1 MSGWG
6 ELKRRARE
14 WHKVLLAEAGGRPE
28 AAALLTAAESL
39 TGIGRSRLPA
49 GDPLLM
55 GGDAYLDPD
64 QNHIF
69 YNEDIKPELVAFYQM
84 HEYAHSQLHEKKS
97 PCFPE
102 DFDSEAVEEDVP
114 VGIARVEAYS
124 PRGREEREAN
134 IFAREVLLPSDRLR
148 SWVLEESKNAEEI
161 ALLIGVPEEMVFH
174 QLSFSLL
181 VSDLLSDEVEASVV
195 SDTPPLDDSQKLV
208 AAWTAGPLL
217 VEAGPGTGKTK
228 TLIGRVKF
236 LLDEGIQ
243 PSSIL
248 ALTFSNKAAEEMRA
262 RVALVAPEAALQIW
276 MGTFHAFGLELLQK
290 YCNLVGLSSDFRV
303 LDLVD
308 AVFLLENSLSAL
320 ELEHYKNLYDPTMN
334 FPHIL
339 RAISRAK
346 DELVGPDKY
355 LQLAQ
360 DMRDNATSEDEIAAA
375 EKALE
380 VAGVYNFY
388 QKTIENESLVDFG
401 DLLFRTVRLL
411 DKNPEVCDELR
422 QKYKHVLVDE
432 YQDVNRASGVLLR
445 KIVKDSGD
453 GLWVVGDTRQ
463 SIYRFRGA
471 SPENVRLF
479 PKDYPGAQSKSLE
492 VNYRSRPAVVDVFSE
507 LAPIMRATNGAT
519 LSSWKPNRD
528 DEPGETILAV
538 GEDFDA
544 EVGFIANEIERLKKE
559 GVQYRDQAV
568 LCRSHTTMARVAAK
582 LEDGGI
588 PVLYLGDIFE
598 REEIR
603 DLLSLLSLVCK
614 GNGIGLIRV
623 GRFPEYDIPLSDIIA
638 LFKVARE
645 NNKAFPE
652 ALSLAQDISA
662 VTPKGRKGLALLSSH
677 INGFGFAMN
686 AWSVLVHYL
695 FNRSN
700 FLRPYFEDTS
710 LVGQQQRLAIFQFL
724 QFAHD
729 QLGRPRKHNV
739 DPKKAFLDYIRRL
752 EIQGDDKA
760 LRHVPD
766 WANGFDA
773 VRILTVHASKGLQ
786 FPAVFIPSVAKSSFP
801 INRQHNPCPHP
812 EGMLPEGFE
821 EGGHDEEE
829 ECLFF
834 VALSRS
840 KDYLCVS
847 RAASREGRTSN
858 PPDMLVGISSSFT
871 QTIPLIPS
879 PNLSS
884 GDKVSNSR
892 GLSIPV
898 EFPELFEV
906 KDLDKYIKCP
916 RRYFYGAILGL
927 SGKRE
932 DTGYLQFHRC
942 VYKMI
947 RWIGEEQAQGRSV
960 DQEEAIFKLR
970 EAWKEAGPNDHAYE
984 ELYFN
989 SAKSMVGRA
998 VDRFSSGLRQ
1008 MESPEWKVELKNG
1021 SVKIVP
1027 DSLEKVPG
1035 EGIQVLRFRTGR
1047 PTKKETDKEIYAI
1060 YLDAAER
1067 ELGGNPKV
1075 RVLYLS
1081 TGQIDDVDLSSK
1093 KRSTRLG
1100 KYDRAMA
1107 SILELSFA
1115 PKPDD
1120 RSCPPCPFYFI
1131 CPAAEDA

>member
-14 WHKVLLAEAGGRPE
+14 WHKVLLAEAGNRSE
-28 AAALLTAAESL
+28 ASALLDAAEKT
-39 TGIGRSRLPA
+39 TGIGRSPLPA

-55 GGDAYLDPD
+55 GGDAFIDPD
-64 QNHIF
+64 LNHIF
-69 YNEDIKPELVAFYQM
+69 YNEDINTELVAFYQM
-84 HEYAHSQLHEKKS
+84 HEYAHSLLHDERP
-97 PCFPE
+97 PCLPG
-102 DFDSEAVEEDVP
+102 DFDAEAFEEDVP
-114 VGIARVEAYS
+114 LGIARIEAYN
-124 PRGREEREAN
+124 PREREEREAN
-134 IFAREVLLPSDRLR
+134 IFAREVLLPADSLNTL
-148 SWVLEESKNAEEI
+148 VLEQGKNAEEI
-161 ALLIGVPEEMVFH
+161 ARLIGVPEGMVFH

-181 VSDLLSDEVEASVV
+181 VNDLLSDQAESSVIA
-195 SDTPPLDDSQKLV
+195 DIPPLDDSQKIV
-208 AAWTAGPLL
+208 AEWTDGPLL

-228 TLIGRVKF
+228 TLIGRVEF
-236 LLDEGIQ
+236 LLDEGVQ
-243 PSSIL
+243 PTSIL
-248 ALTFSNKAAEEMRA
+248 ALTFSNKAAEEMRE
-262 RVALVAPEAALQIW
+262 RVSLVAPEAVFQIW

-290 YCNLVGLSSDFRV
+290 YCNLVGLSPNFRII
-303 LDLVD
+303 DPVD
-308 AVFLLENSLSAL
+308 AVFLLENSLSSLGL
-320 ELEHYKNLYDPTMN
+320 EYYKNLYDPTIN
-334 FPHIL
+334 FSHIL

-360 DMRDNATSEDEIAAA
+360 NMRAKATSENEIEAA

-380 VAGVYNFY
+380 VAGVYKFY
-388 QKTIENESLVDFG
+388 QQTIENESLVDFG
-401 DLLFRTVRLL
+401 DLIFRTVRLL
-411 DKNPEVCDELR
+411 DENPEVRAELR
-422 QKYKHVLVDE
+422 KKYAHVLVDE
-432 YQDVNRASGVLLR
+432 YQDVNRASGVLLGE
-445 KIVKDSGD
+445 IVGD
-453 GLWVVGDTRQ
+453 GKGLWVVGDTRQ

-479 PKDYPGAQSKSLE
+479 PTDFPGAQSKPLG
-492 VNYRSRPAVVDVFSE
+492 VNYRSRPLVVNVFSA
-507 LAPIMRATNGAT
+507 LAPNMRAT
-519 LSSWKPNRD
+519 SVVPFSPWEPKRD
-528 DEPGETILAV
+528 DASGEAILAV

-544 EVGFIANEIERLKKE
+544 EVGFIAKEIERLKKE
-559 GVQYRDQAV
+559 GVPYRKQAI
-568 LCRSHTTMARVAAK
+568 LCRSHTTMARVASK
-582 LEDGGI
+582 LENCDI

-603 DLLSLLSLVCK
+603 DLLSLLSLICMS
-614 GNGIGLIRV
+614 NGIGLVRV
-623 GRFPEYDIPLSDIIA
+623 GRFPEYDIPLSDILT

-662 VTPKGRKGLALLSSH
+662 ITPKGREGLALLSSH

-700 FLRPYFEDTS
+700 YLRPHFEDTS
-710 LVGQQQRLAIFQFL
+710 LSGQQQRLAIFQFL
-724 QFAHD
+724 RFAHG
-729 QLGRPRKHNV
+729 QMGRPKAHNV
-739 DPKKAFLDYIRRL
+739 DPKKAFLNYIRRL

-760 LRHVPD
+760 LRQVPD

-801 INRQHNPCPHP
+801 ARRQHNPCPPP
-812 EGMLPEGFE
+812 EGLFPDGFE
-821 EGGHDEEE
+821 AGSHDEEE

-840 KDYLCVS
+840 EDYLCVS
-847 RAASREGRTSN
+847 RPASRGGRRCN
-858 PPDMLVGISSSFT
+858 PPDMLTGISKSFA
-871 QTIPLIPS
+871 QTIPSIPIS
-879 PNLSS
+879 KLSS
-884 GDKVSNSR
+884 GEKSQNPSA
-892 GLSIPV
+892 LPTPITL
-898 EFPELFEV
+898 PELFEV
-906 KDLDKYIKCP
+906 KDLDKYITCP
-916 RRYFYGAILGL
+916 RGYLYGPILGL

-947 RWIGEEQAQGRSV
+947 RWIGEEHSQGRPI
-960 DQEEAIFKLR
+960 DQNEAISKLK
-970 EAWKEAGPNDHAYE
+970 EAWKEVGPNDHAYE
-984 ELYFN
+984 DLYFD
-989 SAKSMVGRA
+989 SAESMVVRA

-1008 MESPEWKVELKNG
+1008 MESPEWEVPLKSG

-1027 DSLEKVPG
+1027 DSLEEVPG
-1035 EGIQVLRFRTGR
+1035 EGIQVMRFRTGR

-1067 ELGGNPKV
+1067 TLGGNPKV

-1093 KRSTRLG
+1093 KRSTRLE
-1100 KYDRAMA
+1100 KYDNAIA
-1107 SILELSFA
+1107 SILELSFP
-1115 PKPDD
+1115 PKPND
-1120 RSCPPCPFYFI
+1120 RSCPPCPYYFI
-1131 CPAAEDA
+1131 CPSAEDA